1 MNFTVL
7 RVAKLTSLGNVKA
20 SGQHTFRERPTPNAD
35 PERRHLNESTGANS
49 AAELVDKVK
58 SRLPEKRRKDAVLCL
73 EYVISASPEWFAK
86 VGAGDAGYFRDSIA
100 WLKKKHGA
108 ENVVCTDIQRDEKTP
123 HLVAYVVPRHPD
135 GRLSAKE
142 FTGGRTALSKM
153 QTDFWKQVGARH
165 GLDRGIEGSNAKH
178 KTVKEFYAALKQ
190 NPTLTPPELPPE
202 PSKMDIVTGKAF
214 KEQRE
219 YRVKL
224 TEHAAVVQKAAS
236 VTVLGAE
243 QRAEQAKVI
252 RELRGKV
259 VELETVKQEND
270 KLRQALA
277 AKERELTQE
286 KGLSA
291 RLQAKLTETKE
302 FLVSLV
308 PYLPPALREKI
319 QQRMKEKELGKATV
333 ISR

>member
-35 PERRHLNESTGANS
+35 PERRHLNESTGARS

-86 VGAGDAGYFRDSIA
+86 VGAGDAGYFRDSIE

-142 FTGGRTALSKM
+142 FTGGRAALSRM
-153 QTDFWKQVGARH
+153 QTEFWRDVGARH
-165 GLDRGIEGSNAKH
+165 GLQRGVERSNAHH
-178 KTVKEFYAALKQ
+178 KTVKEFYAALER
-190 NPTLTPPELPPE
+190 NPALKPPE
-202 PSKMDIVTGKAF
+202 PPREPSKIDFITGKAR
-214 KEQRE
+214 KDLERYAE
-219 YRVKL
+219 DL
-224 TEHAAVVQKAAS
+224 SEHATVVQKAAN
-236 VTVLGAE
+236 VAALGSQNRASQAKAIE
-243 QRAEQAKVI
+243 KMRAEVAAVKHENAKLRTTLDEKN
-252 RELRGKV
+252 RELAMERGKV
-259 VELETVKQEND
+259 SHLRDQLTHAKRLVEKVL
-270 KLRQALA
+270 
-277 AKERELTQE
+277 
-286 KGLSA
+286 
-291 RLQAKLTETKE
+291 
-302 FLVSLV
+302 SLV
-308 PYLPPALREKI
+308 PDQVRAKI
-319 QQRMKEKELGKATV
+319 AHLMKHEIVRADRGRDGP
-333 ISR
+333 SR